1 MFRAKAMTV
10 SPNPSR
16 NYSGIWRKSGWPSE
30 PGAHRNRL
38 ACLPACLPALAVLA
52 PAGQSGGFRG
62 AYTKGAL
69 AARENVALVLTL
81 CLLQERQSD
90 AAVRPGHVTQS
101 MAL

>member
-10 SPNPSR
+10 LPNPSR
-16 NYSGIWRKSGWPSE
+16 NYSGDWGKSGWPSE

-38 ACLPACLPALAVLA
+38 VCLPALPVLA

-62 AYTKGAL
+62 AYSKGAL

-90 AAVRPGHVTQS
+90 AAVRHGHVTQS